1 MNSPLTFETQTPDQK
16 NMFKKIVPVIKKIV
30 TIVGKVNNV
39 TGKIVTIA
47 SLL

>member
-1 MNSPLTFETQTPDQK
+1 MDSSLTFETQTPDQK
-16 NMFKKIVPVIKKIV
+16 NICKKVVPVITKIV
-30 TIVGKVNNV
+30 TIAEKVNNI